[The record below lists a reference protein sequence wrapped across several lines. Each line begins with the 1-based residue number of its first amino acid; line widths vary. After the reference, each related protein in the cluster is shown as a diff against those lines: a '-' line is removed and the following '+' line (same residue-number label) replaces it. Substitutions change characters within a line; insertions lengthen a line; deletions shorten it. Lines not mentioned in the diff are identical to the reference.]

1 MSDLKSMLKA
11 VGVTAGQASNW
22 LPYLTETC
30 ERFQILGQ
38 LRQAAF
44 LAQLSHE
51 SGRFTILEEN
61 LRYSASGLRVIFP
74 KYFPTDEAAQ
84 AFAKRP
90 EAIANRV
97 YSNRMGNGD
106 EASGDGWRYRGRGL
120 IQLTGRHNY
129 RAAGAGLGSAFEAEP
144 DLVSQMHWAA
154 LTAGWFWD
162 QKELNQLADIGD
174 MATISKRINGGTI
187 GLENRLKLYKQAL
200 EA

>member
-1 MSDLKSMLKA
+1 MADLKALLKA
-11 VGVTAGQASNW
+11 VGVPAGQSSNW
-22 LPYLTETC
+22 LPYVEETC
-30 ERFQILGQ
+30 DRFRIIGH

-61 LRYSASGLRVIFP
+61 LRYSATGLRVIFP
-74 KYFPTDEAAQ
+74 KYFTEAEAET
-84 AFAKRP
+84 FAKRP

-97 YSNRMGNGD
+97 YANRMGNGD
-106 EASGDGWRYRGRGL
+106 EASGDGWRFRGRGL

-129 RAAGAGLGSAFEAEP
+129 RAAGTSLGAAFEAEP
-144 DLVSQMHWAA
+144 DMVSRMHWAA

-162 QKELNQLADIGD
+162 QKELNALADVGD
-174 MATISKRINGGTI
+174 MVGITRRINGGSI
-187 GLENRLKLYKQAL
+187 GLESRLKLYRQAL